1 MNHPEDPQPP
11 DTTPRVPAST
21 RRPRARRFVRVAAWI
36 VSVGLTVSVAP
47 VIALRWIDP
56 PTSAFML
63 ERRVEGLANPAR
75 RVPVDYEW
83 KDWESVSPNARLAM
97 VAAEDQK
104 FLEHE
109 GFDFESIEKA
119 VELNKRSRRTRG
131 ASTISQQV
139 AKNLFLWPG
148 KNYLRKGLEAGY
160 TILIEALWPKR
171 RILEV
176 YLNIAEFGD
185 GTYGVEAASRR
196 FFHKSSSRLTR
207 YEGALLAAVLPNPKR
222 MRADRPSHYV
232 ERRAWW
238 IERQM
243 MRLGYHHLDEL

>member
-1 MNHPEDPQPP
+1 MSHPEDPQPP
-11 DTTPRVPAST
+11 RMRARMVETI
-21 RRPRARRFVRVAAWI
+21 RRLWARRFLRVAAWLAL
-36 VSVGLTVSVAP
+36 VGLTATVVP
-47 VIALRWIDP
+47 VVALRWVDP

-75 RVPVDYEW
+75 RVPVDYQW
-83 KDWESVSPNARLAM
+83 KDWEAVSPNARLAM

-119 VELNKRSRRTRG
+119 VESNKRRGRTRG

-148 KNYLRKGLEAGY
+148 KNYFRKVLEAGY
-160 TILIEALWPKR
+160 TILIEAFWPKR

-222 MRADRPSHYV
+222 MQADRPTRYV

>member
-11 DTTPRVPAST
+11 
-21 RRPRARRFVRVAAWI
+21 RPRARFGAATRRLRVRQVARVVAW
-36 VSVGLTVSVAP
+36 VASVGLAVTVAP
-47 VIALRWIDP
+47 VVALRWIDP

-75 RVPVDYEW
+75 RVPVDYQW
-83 KDWESVSPNARLAM
+83 TDWETVSPNARLAM
-97 VAAEDQK
+97 VAAEDQR

-119 VELNKRSRRTRG
+119 VEFNKRRGRARG

-148 KNYLRKGLEAGY
+148 KNYFRKGLEAGY

-222 MRADRPSHYV
+222 MRADRPSRYV